1 MLPIPSL
8 QQIFY
13 VDFKI
18 IITAKKKMLMSYTI
32 KGPPEITMEAIMNVV
47 LIDDSLLVR
56 ERVANII
63 SELPGVKVIGEASNS
78 LEAIE
83 VVRKTK
89 PDVVILDIKMPGESG
104 VQVLRK
110 LKNDFEELKIIIL
123 TNYPYAQY
131 KAECFKY
138 GADYFLSKSDE
149 FEKLPKVLIEIGK
162 Q

>member
-1 MLPIPSL
+1 MLAPHAIKSPSP
-8 QQIFY
+8 
-13 VDFKI
+13 
-18 IITAKKKMLMSYTI
+18 KKM
-32 KGPPEITMEAIMNVV
+32 EATMNIV

-56 ERVANII
+56 ERIANII
-63 SELPGVKVIGEASNS
+63 SELHGVKVIGEAGNS

-110 LKNDFEELKIIIL
+110 LRNQFEELKIIML
-123 TNYPYAQY
+123 TNYPYSQY

-149 FEKLPKVLIEIGK
+149 FEKLPNVLLEIGK
-162 Q
+162 QKYK

>member
-1 MLPIPSL
+1 MLAPHTIKSPSS
-8 QQIFY
+8 
-13 VDFKI
+13 
-18 IITAKKKMLMSYTI
+18 KKMET
-32 KGPPEITMEAIMNVV
+32 TMNIV

-56 ERVANII
+56 ERIANII
-63 SELPGVKVIGEASNS
+63 SELPGVKVIGEAGNS

-110 LKNDFEELKIIIL
+110 LKNEFEELKIIML
-123 TNYPYAQY
+123 TNYPYSQY

-149 FEKLPKVLIEIGK
+149 FEKLPNVLIEIGK
-162 Q
+162 QKYK